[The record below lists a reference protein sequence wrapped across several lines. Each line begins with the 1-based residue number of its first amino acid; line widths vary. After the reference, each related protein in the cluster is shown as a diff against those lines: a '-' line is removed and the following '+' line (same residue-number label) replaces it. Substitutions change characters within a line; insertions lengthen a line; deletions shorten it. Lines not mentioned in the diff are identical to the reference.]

1 MQKYLQLKEAAEKSE
16 QEVVMDYYSSQINK
30 LIQELSELPGIGAKS
45 AQRLAFHILNMP
57 VEQVEG
63 LSEAI
68 INARKNVR
76 YCKECFTLTD
86 DELCPICKDASR
98 NHKTIMVVEN
108 TRDLAAYEK
117 TQKYDGVYHVL
128 HGAISPMLGIGP
140 NDIKLKEL
148 MQRLQQDVDEVI
160 IATNSSLE
168 GETTAMYISK
178 LIKPTGIKV
187 TRIAS
192 GVPVGGDLEYIDEV
206 TLLRALEG
214 RTEL

>member
-1 MQKYLQLKEAAEKSE
+1 MELYSGPINNLISELAA
-16 QEVVMDYYSSQINK
+16 
-30 LIQELSELPGIGAKS
+30 LPGIGEKS
-45 AQRLAFHILNMP
+45 AQRLAFHLINMP
-57 VEQVEG
+57 AGKVNR
-63 LSEAI
+63 LANTIMEA
-68 INARKNVR
+68 KQKVR
-76 YCKECFTLTD
+76 YCSECFTLTD
-86 DELCPICKDASR
+86 NEICPVCSNEKRDHSL
-98 NHKTIMVVEN
+98 IMVVEN
-108 TRDLAAYEK
+108 PRDLAAYEK
-117 TQKYDGVYHVL
+117 TGKYQGVYHVL
-128 HGAISPMLGIGP
+128 HGAISPMIGIGP

-148 MQRLQQDVDEVI
+148 LERLKEQDVKEVI

-178 LIKPTGIKV
+178 LVKPLGVLV

>member
-1 MQKYLQLKEAAEKSE
+1 MCSMERF
-16 QEVVMDYYSSQINK
+16 
-30 LIQELSELPGIGAKS
+30 LPCWG
-45 AQRLAFHILNMP
+45 LA
-57 VEQVEG
+57 
-63 LSEAI
+63 
-68 INARKNVR
+68 
-76 YCKECFTLTD
+76 
-86 DELCPICKDASR
+86 
-98 NHKTIMVVEN
+98 
-108 TRDLAAYEK
+108 
-117 TQKYDGVYHVL
+117 
-128 HGAISPMLGIGP
+128 P

-148 MQRLQQDVDEVI
+148 MQRLQLDVEEVI

-178 LIKPTGIKV
+178 LIKPTGIRV

>member
-1 MQKYLQLKEAAEKSE
+1 
-16 QEVVMDYYSSQINK
+16 MDYYSSQISK
-30 LIQELSELPGIGAKS
+30 LIEQLSGLPGIGAKS

-57 VEQVEG
+57 LENVEE
-63 LSEAI
+63 LSSSIIEAK
-68 INARKNVR
+68 KNVR
-76 YCKECFTLTD
+76 YCKKCFTLTD
-86 DELCPICKDASR
+86 QELCPICSNPKR
-98 NHKTIMVVEN
+98 NDKQIMVVEN

-117 TQKYDGVYHVL
+117 TGKYEGVYHVL

-140 NDIKLKEL
+140 GDIRLKEL
-148 MQRLQQDVDEVI
+148 MQRLQEDVEEVI

-187 TRIAS
+187 SRIAS

-214 RTEL
+214 IAL

>member
-1 MQKYLQLKEAAEKSE
+1 
-16 QEVVMDYYSSQINK
+16 MDVYSSQITN
-30 LIQELSELPGIGAKS
+30 LVEQLSHLPGIGAKS
-45 AQRLAFHILNMP
+45 AQRLAFHILNMTE
-57 VEQVEG
+57 EQVAG
-63 LSEAI
+63 LSGAMMS
-68 INARKNVR
+68 AKKNVH
-76 YCKECFTLTD
+76 YCKECCTYTD
-86 DELCPICKDASR
+86 GEICPICANPKR
-98 NHKTIMVVEN
+98 NHRQIMVVEN

-117 TQKYDGVYHVL
+117 TGKYDGVYHVL

-140 NDIKLKEL
+140 GDIKLKEL
-148 MQRLQQDVDEVI
+148 MTRLQGDVNEVI

-192 GVPVGGDLEYIDEV
+192 GVPVGGDLENIDEV

>member
-1 MQKYLQLKEAAEKSE
+1 
-16 QEVVMDYYSSQINK
+16 MDYYSSQITK
-30 LIQELSELPGIGAKS
+30 LIEELSKLPGIGTKS
-45 AQRLAFHILNMP
+45 AQRLAFHIINMP
-57 VEQVEG
+57 AEQVDR
-63 LSEAI
+63 LSGAMVEA
-68 INARKNVR
+68 RRNVR

-86 DELCPICKDASR
+86 KELCPICGSEKRD
-98 NHKTIMVVEN
+98 HHVIMVVEN

-117 TQKYDGVYHVL
+117 TGKYDGVYHVL

-140 NDIKLKEL
+140 GEIKLKEL
-148 MQRLQQDVDEVI
+148 MQRLQGDIKEVI

-178 LIKPTGIKV
+178 LIKPTGIRV
-187 TRIAS
+187 SRIAS

-214 RTEL
+214 RVEL

>member
-1 MQKYLQLKEAAEKSE
+1 ME
-16 QEVVMDYYSSQINK
+16 YYSSHINK
-30 LIQELSELPGIGAKS
+30 LIEQLSHLPGIGAKS
-45 AQRLAFHILNMP
+45 AQRLAFHIINMP
-57 VEQVEG
+57 EEQVRH
-63 LSEAI
+63 LSGAILEA
-68 INARKNVR
+68 KQNVR
-76 YCKECFTLTD
+76 YCKECCTLTD
-86 DELCPICKDASR
+86 KELCPICSNPKR
-98 NHKTIMVVEN
+98 NKQQIMVVEN

-117 TQKYDGVYHVL
+117 TGKYDGVYHVL

-140 NDIKLKEL
+140 GDIKLKEL
-148 MQRLQQDVDEVI
+148 MTRLQGDVNEVI

-187 TRIAS
+187 SRIAS

-214 RTEL
+214 RVEL

>member
-1 MQKYLQLKEAAEKSE
+1 ME
-16 QEVVMDYYSSQINK
+16 YYSSQINR
-30 LIQELSELPGIGAKS
+30 LVEELSRLPGIGSKS

-57 VEQVEG
+57 KENANS
-63 LSEAI
+63 LACAITEAR
-68 INARKNVR
+68 NNVR
-76 YCKECFTLTD
+76 YCKECCTLTD
-86 DELCPICKDASR
+86 DELCPVCKNSKRDHR
-98 NHKTIMVVEN
+98 TIMAVEN

-117 TQKYDGVYHVL
+117 TGKYEGVYHVL

-140 NDIKLKEL
+140 ADIRLKEL
-148 MQRLQQDVDEVI
+148 MVRLQNEVDELI

-168 GETTAMYISK
+168 GEATAMYISK
-178 LIKPTGIKV
+178 LVKPTGIRV

-214 RTEL
+214 RREL

>member
-1 MQKYLQLKEAAEKSE
+1 MTEAR
-16 QEVVMDYYSSQINK
+16 N
-30 LIQELSELPGIGAKS
+30 
-45 AQRLAFHILNMP
+45 HI
-57 VEQVEG
+57 
-63 LSEAI
+63 
-68 INARKNVR
+68 R
-76 YCKECFTLTD
+76 YCRECFTLTD
-86 DELCPICKDASR
+86 QELCPICSSDKR
-98 NHKTIMVVEN
+98 NHKIIMVVEN

-117 TQKYDGVYHVL
+117 TGKYDGVYHVL

-140 NDIKLKEL
+140 GDIKLKEL
-148 MQRLQQDVDEVI
+148 MQRLQSDVEEVI

-168 GETTAMYISK
+168 GETTAMYLSK

>member
-1 MQKYLQLKEAAEKSE
+1 
-16 QEVVMDYYSSQINK
+16 MDYYSSQITK
-30 LIQELSELPGIGAKS
+30 LIEELSKLPGIGAKS
-45 AQRLAFHILNMP
+45 AQRLAFHIINKP
-57 VEQVEG
+57 QEQVER
-63 LSEAI
+63 LSSAMMD
-68 INARKNVR
+68 AKKNVR

-86 DELCPICKDASR
+86 QELCPICSSDKRD
-98 NHKTIMVVEN
+98 HQTIMVVEN

-117 TQKYDGVYHVL
+117 TGKYTGVYHVL

-140 NDIKLKEL
+140 GEIRLKEL
-148 MQRLQQDVDEVI
+148 MQRLQGDVKEVI

-187 TRIAS
+187 SRIAS

-214 RTEL
+214 RTTL